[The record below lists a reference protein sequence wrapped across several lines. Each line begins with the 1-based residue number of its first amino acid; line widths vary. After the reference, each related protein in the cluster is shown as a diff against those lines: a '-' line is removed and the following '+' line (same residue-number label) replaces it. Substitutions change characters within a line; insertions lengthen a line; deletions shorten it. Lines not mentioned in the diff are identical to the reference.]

1 MKKGILIASLLL
13 VGLSLNAL
21 GDGHLAEEQSKYA
34 ITTVN
39 VAAKDIDK
47 YVKSVA
53 SSPVFQSIGAYAA
66 GYCRT
71 VTGQDYPG
79 QVLVWSVFPNV
90 AAALVGGSKYDP
102 SNAPRA
108 MAKLAKLREFKNS
121 SNWVPLKVA
130 APRDAGYTR
139 VNRIKVAPA
148 NVPALVAALT
158 QLEKE
163 IQDAGHDTFS
173 NSLLMPFGG
182 GTQVV
187 GTLTLRSS
195 TEDEKTMGAVI
206 DDIFTGASWA
216 DTWRQEGRPLI
227 DEYVNDQFEVC
238 QRVYSA
244 E

>member
-21 GDGHLAEEQSKYA
+21 GDGHLAEEQNKYA
-34 ITTVN
+34 VTTVM
-39 VAAKDIDK
+39 VAAKDIDN

-53 SSPVFQSIGAYAA
+53 SSPVFESIGAYAA

-79 QVLVWSVFPNV
+79 QVMMWSVFPNV

-108 MAKLAKLREFKNS
+108 MAKLREFKNS

-139 VNRIKVAPA
+139 VSRIKVAPA

-182 GTQVV
+182 GTQVA

-206 DDIFTGASWA
+206 DNFFTGASWA
-216 DTWRQEGRPLI
+216 DTWRQEGRLLI

-238 QRVYSA
+238 QQVYSA